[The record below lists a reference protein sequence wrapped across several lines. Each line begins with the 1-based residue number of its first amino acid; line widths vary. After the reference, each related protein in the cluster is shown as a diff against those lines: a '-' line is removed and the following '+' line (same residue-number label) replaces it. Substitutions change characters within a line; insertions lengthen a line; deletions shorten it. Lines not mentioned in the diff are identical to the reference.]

1 MIDEILAVVTGGVV
15 GFVATWMFV
24 STGLKRLK
32 EEKRRE
38 EEIKK
43 AKIST
48 ISTMVESKVSE
59 SKMVSPPSDLS
70 EFVDYL
76 SDKYIL
82 GEITILT
89 TEGLPIVSN
98 STTAEEDAAIA
109 PELLKVAKSLLNSD
123 RIVLSGED
131 TRVLVIQA
139 NPDILL
145 HAKIARDISKREMD
159 KIKEEINTVME
170 GLI

>member
-1 MIDEILAVVTGGVV
+1 MDVPFYRSKT
-15 GFVATWMFV
+15 F
-24 STGLKRLK
+24 KRGK
-32 EEKRRE
+32 KKRRGN
-38 EEIKK
+38 KK

-82 GEITILT
+82 GEVTILT

-159 KIKEEINTVME
+159 KIKEEVNTVME